1 MRRALNHISFTP
13 CYNTIFAYY
22 TEEII
27 SILGRL
33 YSKRI
38 MCNVSPYAN
47 AMTSVCR
54 SQDHKVILS
63 AFQDTGGLII
73 CAQDSNALFIEQADS

>member
-1 MRRALNHISFTP
+1 
-13 CYNTIFAYY
+13 
-22 TEEII
+22 
-27 SILGRL
+27 
-33 YSKRI
+33 
-38 MCNVSPYAN
+38 MCNVSPYSD

-73 CAQDSNALFIEQADS
+73 CAQDLNALFIEQADS